1 VVDVAES
8 VPTPAAREGVAYMGC
23 AGDATDRRA
32 VEYLCDEVM
41 PLLRERF
48 SDQRPIG
55 LHVYAAVPGSMVRRL
70 SADDVSFR
78 GPVTHHAEA
87 FTAHRLLALPV
98 GTDASTRARVAE
110 ALGQGIPQV
119 LSAAVLERT
128 GLRLGPEVL
137 VADRLEAW
145 ADHIASLC
153 SNADAWHA
161 ISKASLQYARQH
173 LSFGRGQE
181 SMIAALERA
190 GRHVT
195 PSPDALVVRYARPG
209 WMV

>member
-1 VVDVAES
+1 
-8 VPTPAAREGVAYMGC
+8 
-23 AGDATDRRA
+23 
-32 VEYLCDEVM
+32 
-41 PLLRERF
+41 
-48 SDQRPIG
+48 
-55 LHVYAAVPGSMVRRL
+55 MVRRL
-70 SADDVSFR
+70 SADDVSFH
-78 GPVTHHAEA
+78 GPVTHHADA
-87 FTAHRLLALPV
+87 FAAHRLLALPL
-98 GTDASTRARVAE
+98 GTDASIRARVAD
-110 ALGQGIPQV
+110 ALGLGIPQV
-119 LSAAVLERT
+119 LSAAVLEGT

-137 VADRLEAW
+137 VADRPEVW
-145 ADHIASLC
+145 ADNIASLC

-209 WMV
+209 WMG